1 MKFIERGGMRSERSK
16 ADGTVLYS
24 GPIYRFADWPNVS
37 VPNFGAGVYTIWHF
51 DGRFV
56 YVGMSGRGI
65 AADTKRRNTPH
76 GIYTRL
82 ARPILRL
89 CGGSS
94 CASDAFSRR
103 Y

>member
-1 MKFIERGGMRSERSK
+1 LRSEHSK
-16 ADGTVLYS
+16 ADDTVLYS
-24 GPIYRFADWPNVS
+24 GPIYRFADWPNIS
-37 VPNFGAGVYTIWHF
+37 VPTFGAGVYTIWHF

-82 ARPILRL
+82 QVISVDVGVVINSASMWRIVLCFQTILK
-89 CGGSS
+89 
-94 CASDAFSRR
+94 
-103 Y
+103 